1 MTNDRQRSDSA
12 EGTKQSAKW
21 MHATERSKIKLAL
34 CKLESFFTDYFGPIN
49 LEIGWFFIYKNMFED
64 PRKLPGTVQTALTS
78 SLCTK
83 YIHSAHMPSQ
93 CDT

>member
-1 MTNDRQRSDSA
+1 
-12 EGTKQSAKW
+12 
-21 MHATERSKIKLAL
+21 
-34 CKLESFFTDYFGPIN
+34 
-49 LEIGWFFIYKNMFED
+49 MFED

-78 SLCTK
+78 SICTK